1 MAGPAT
7 AALVLGG
14 LSAATGLA
22 SFGMGLGN
30 AAKARRAEQKAA
42 RESEKLME
50 EAERKAEKNFYEGLN
65 VPLDAFNRQYEQ
77 QLQQQQQ
84 GLQALQEGD
93 ARAVASGV
101 GRIGA
106 LAGAQGEKT
115 RIAMGEA
122 LYANNKMKADAN
134 QQVNQQLIDFKLAGA
149 ADQSL
154 RAREQQRMRKQGMNQ
169 ALSGLGSAIS
179 AGKDMINLY
188 EGDESTRAFGKLTD
202 AQKAKFKDGSGNQ
215 MTSDKILEQIRQMT
229 PEQRQQL
236 RQGDGSENDIFDYS
250 QVQVGEGTG
259 TGLGMYSPQGQ
270 AFMAGSAI
278 DPALGQLELPPI
290 FGVSNPYSIGQ
301 NNYGFNSIFNN
312 N

>member
-1 MAGPAT
+1 MAGPST

-101 GRIGA
+101 GRVGA

-154 RAREQQRMRKQGMNQ
+154 RAREQQRMRKQGMAQ

-270 AFMAGSAI
+270 AFMAGSAL

-312 N
+312 D